1 MSAVKEFCENNFGAL
16 VVSTDGDNTP
26 MKVCGYNEGIAR
38 VIVGVEKG
46 GWNNPSH
53 TDTISKQYPFYRYLP
68 LWGIK
73 VVKEG

>member
-1 MSAVKEFCENNFGAL
+1 MSAVKEFYENNFGAL

-46 GWNNPSH
+46 GWNNPCH
-53 TDTISKQYPFYRYLP
+53 ADIISKQYPFYRYLP
-68 LWGIK
+68 LRGIK
-73 VVKEG
+73 VVSK

>member
-1 MSAVKEFCENNFGAL
+1 MSAVKEFCENNFGVL

-26 MKVCGYNEGIAR
+26 MKVCGYNECVAR

-46 GWNNPSH
+46 GWNNISH
-53 TDTISKQYPFYRYLP
+53 ADEIKKQYPFYRYLP
-68 LWGIK
+68 LRGIK